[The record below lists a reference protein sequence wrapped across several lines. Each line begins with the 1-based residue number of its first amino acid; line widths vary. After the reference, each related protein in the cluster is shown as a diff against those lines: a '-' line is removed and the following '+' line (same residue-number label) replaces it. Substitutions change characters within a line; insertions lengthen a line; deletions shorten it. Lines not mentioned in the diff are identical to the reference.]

1 MTGVESA
8 ATVAAAICSGLSGGV
23 YFAFSA
29 IVLPALRSRSEGE
42 MADEATGEATATM
55 RAINVAA
62 VRAPFMVVF
71 FGGAVSAAAVV
82 AIGLFDEPRPLRIAG
97 GVLALAAF
105 GITVGRNVP
114 LNEALARGTL
124 AGHGSVWA
132 RFEPRWRRANHART
146 ILSVLAAIAM
156 TTSLAE
162 R

>member
-8 ATVAAAICSGLSGGV
+8 ATVATVATAAAAVCSGVSGGV

-29 IVLPALRSRSEGE
+29 LVLPALRSRP
-42 MADEATGEATATM
+42 AAEAAATM
-55 RAINVAA
+55 RAVNVAA
-62 VRAPFMVVF
+62 VRAPFMAVF
-71 FGGAVSAAAVV
+71 FVGVVSASAVV
-82 AIGLFDEPRPLRIAG
+82 VLDLLDEPQPLRIAG

-105 GITVGRNVP
+105 GITVARNVP
-114 LNEALARGTL
+114 LNEALARGRL

-146 ILSVLAAIAM
+146 LLSVLAAIAL

-162 R
+162 H